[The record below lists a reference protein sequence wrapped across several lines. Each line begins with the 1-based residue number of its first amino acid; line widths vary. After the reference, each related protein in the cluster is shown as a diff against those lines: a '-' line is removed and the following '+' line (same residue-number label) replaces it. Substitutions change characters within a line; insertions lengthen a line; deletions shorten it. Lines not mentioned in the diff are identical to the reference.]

1 MTGPTWLRVV
11 GSIAFTAVASVA
23 SYHVL
28 EEPLIE
34 YGRRLGHALA
44 PPRPETPLAQ
54 TVSMSQ

>member
-1 MTGPTWLRVV
+1 LRVV

-44 PPRPETPLAQ
+44 PPRPEKPLVQ